1 MKKTWKVFL
10 TIVAALLA
18 VVLVACGQGTASKD
32 NKEAELKKIDFI
44 LDWTPNTN
52 HTGLYVAKE
61 KGYFKEAGVDVDLKL
76 PPEESSSDLVING
89 KAPFAIYFQ
98 DYMAKKLEKG
108 AGITAVAAIVEHN
121 TSGIISRKSD
131 NINSPKDLVGKKYG
145 TWNDPTELAM
155 LKTLVE
161 SQGGDFEKVEKV
173 PNNDSNSITPIA
185 NGVFDSAWIYYGWD
199 GILAKSQGVDAN
211 FMYLKDYVKEF
222 DYYSPVII
230 ANNDYLKDNKEEA
243 RKVIQ
248 AIKKGYQYAMDHP
261 EEAADILIKNA
272 PELKDKRDF
281 VIESQKYLSKEYASD
296 KEKWGQFDA
305 DRWNAFYK
313 WDKEN
318 GILKEAG
325 VDVDLKLPPEESSS
339 DLVINGKAPFAVY
352 FQDYMAKK
360 LEKGAGI
367 TAVAAIVEHNTS
379 GIISRKSDNV
389 ASPKDLVGK
398 KYGTWNDP
406 TELAMLKTLVESQGG
421 DFEKVEKVPN
431 NDSNSITPIANGV
444 FDTAWIYYG
453 WDGIL
458 AKSQGVEANFMYL
471 KDYVKEFDY
480 YSPVIIANNDYLKD
494 NKEEARKV
502 IQAIKKGYQY
512 AMEHPEEAADILI
525 KNAPELQEKRDF
537 VIESQKYLSKEYA
550 SDKEKWGQF
559 DAARWNAFYKWDKEN
574 GILKEDLTDK
584 GFTNEFVK

>member
-10 TIVAALLA
+10 TLVTALVA

-131 NINSPKDLVGKKYG
+131 NVS
-145 TWNDPTELAM
+145 
-155 LKTLVE
+155 
-161 SQGGDFEKVEKV
+161 
-173 PNNDSNSITPIA
+173 
-185 NGVFDSAWIYYGWD
+185 
-199 GILAKSQGVDAN
+199 
-211 FMYLKDYVKEF
+211 
-222 DYYSPVII
+222 
-230 ANNDYLKDNKEEA
+230 
-243 RKVIQ
+243 
-248 AIKKGYQYAMDHP
+248 
-261 EEAADILIKNA
+261 
-272 PELKDKRDF
+272 
-281 VIESQKYLSKEYASD
+281 
-296 KEKWGQFDA
+296 
-305 DRWNAFYK
+305 
-313 WDKEN
+313 
-318 GILKEAG
+318 
-325 VDVDLKLPPEESSS
+325 
-339 DLVINGKAPFAVY
+339 
-352 FQDYMAKK
+352 
-360 LEKGAGI
+360 
-367 TAVAAIVEHNTS
+367 
-379 GIISRKSDNV
+379 
-389 ASPKDLVGK
+389 SPKDLVGK

-458 AKSQGVEANFMYL
+458 AKSQGVDANFMYL

-480 YSPVIIANNDYLKD
+480 YSPVIIANN
-494 NKEEARKV
+494 AR
-502 IQAIKKGYQY
+502 
-512 AMEHPEEAADILI
+512 
-525 KNAPELQEKRDF
+525 
-537 VIESQKYLSKEYA
+537 
-550 SDKEKWGQF
+550 
-559 DAARWNAFYKWDKEN
+559 
-574 GILKEDLTDK
+574 
-584 GFTNEFVK
+584 

>member
-1 MKKTWKVFL
+1 MTKTWKVFL
-10 TIVAALLA
+10 TLMTALVA

-32 NKEAELKKIDFI
+32 NKETELKKIDFI

-89 KAPFAIYFQ
+89 KAPFA
-98 DYMAKKLEKG
+98 
-108 AGITAVAAIVEHN
+108 
-121 TSGIISRKSD
+121 
-131 NINSPKDLVGKKYG
+131 
-145 TWNDPTELAM
+145 
-155 LKTLVE
+155 
-161 SQGGDFEKVEKV
+161 
-173 PNNDSNSITPIA
+173 
-185 NGVFDSAWIYYGWD
+185 
-199 GILAKSQGVDAN
+199 
-211 FMYLKDYVKEF
+211 
-222 DYYSPVII
+222 
-230 ANNDYLKDNKEEA
+230 
-243 RKVIQ
+243 
-248 AIKKGYQYAMDHP
+248 
-261 EEAADILIKNA
+261 
-272 PELKDKRDF
+272 
-281 VIESQKYLSKEYASD
+281 
-296 KEKWGQFDA
+296 
-305 DRWNAFYK
+305 
-313 WDKEN
+313 
-318 GILKEAG
+318 
-325 VDVDLKLPPEESSS
+325 
-339 DLVINGKAPFAVY
+339 VY

-360 LEKGAGI
+360 LEKGAEI

-458 AKSQGVEANFMYL
+458 AKSQGVDANFMYLKDYVKEFDYYSPVIIANNDYLKDNKEEARKVIQAIKKGYFKEAGVDVDLKLPPEESSSDLVINGKAPFAVYFQDYMAKKLEKGAGITAVAAIVEHNTSGIISRKSDNVSSPKDLVGKKYGTWNDPTELAMLKTLVESQGGDFEKVEKVPNNDSNSITPIANGVFDTAWIYYGWDGILAKSQGVDANFMYL

-525 KNAPELQEKRDF
+525 KNAPELKEKRDF

-584 GFTNEFVK
+584 GFTNDFVK